1 MNGGKRSSSLGRRC
15 NNARQ
20 QHFVRLPQTDDH
32 EKGNR
37 SRSHQQKGRRK
48 VVLAALDRI
57 RPLESARQGPP
68 CRCSSRA
75 TAQCNALARAL
86 TRPSWLEYRDMING
100 IRQPQLSTT
109 ARPSTVVTNPLRADP
124 RRTPLQAPTSAKL
137 PKNPRWP
144 AAEHSTRNIEEV
156 VYSPP
161 TESP

>member
-1 MNGGKRSSSLGRRC
+1 MLDNNILYVSLRPMITKKETAAAAISRKAGERSYCLRLIVYNHSSQPAKDRR
-15 NNARQ
+15 AGVVAERQ
-20 QHFVRLPQTDDH
+20 H
-32 EKGNR
+32 
-37 SRSHQQKGRRK
+37 
-48 VVLAALDRI
+48 
-57 RPLESARQGPP
+57 SA
-68 CRCSSRA
+68 
-75 TAQCNALARAL
+75 NALARAL